1 MRSLLLTLSRYGILG
16 PFSLGCIFVLSSL
29 LLTGAISIPLAI
41 VGYAISYASYML
53 DHVSDANRFADDLQ
67 SARVGTVARS
77 RMSHILALMAFVAA
91 VAITLA
97 VAGPAALAML
107 LLFPFA
113 VAMHGTS
120 LFGVLT
126 REAFGYRRIKDI
138 PYAKA
143 FHTAFILALIVPFS
157 AVFLGVRAPLLT
169 SWVFAFFYLRC
180 FSNTIACDYKDLE
193 RDRAEGVRTIP
204 MALGITP
211 TAFVLLGVDA
221 ISIGLVATGISTGIW
236 PLWSV
241 VLGVGVCMSSIG
253 LVHLIR
259 TWKDHEFVCSVV
271 LDSEFTMSLLMAMLL
286 LGLAGT

>member
-16 PFSLGCIFVLSSL
+16 PFSLGCIFVLSFL

-53 DHVSDANRFADDLQ
+53 DHVSDANRFSESLQ

-77 RMSHILALMAFVAA
+77 RASHVLALLAFVAA
-91 VAITLA
+91 VAITPV
-97 VAGPAALAML
+97 VAGGAALAML

-113 VAMHGTS
+113 VAMHGTP

-126 REAFGYRRIKDI
+126 RGALGYRRIKDI

-157 AVFLGVRAPLLT
+157 AVFLGVGEPLLVL
-169 SWVFAFFYLRC
+169 SVFAFFYLRC
-180 FSNTIACDYKDLE
+180 FSNTVACDYKDLE
-193 RDRAEGVRTIP
+193 RDKAEGVRTIP

-211 TAFVLLGVDA
+211 TAFVLLAVDVL
-221 ISIGLVATGISTGIW
+221 SIGVVVAGIATGAW
-236 PLWSV
+236 PLWTA
-241 VLGVGVCMSSIG
+241 VLAIGVCMSSIG
-253 LVHLIR
+253 LIYLVR
-259 TWKDHEFVCSVV
+259 TWRDHEFVCSVV
-271 LDSEFTMSLLMAMLL
+271 LDSEFTVSLVMALL
-286 LGLAGT
+286 FLGLSGN